1 MKLYPYLLV
10 MALVTYLIRMLPL
23 AFFRKKITSP
33 FLLGVLHYMPYA
45 VLGTMTVP
53 AIFTSTGAVIPSVV
67 GFVAALILGLKRRS
81 LIEVALAAT
90 AAAYVTSLILPLL

>member
-1 MKLYPYLLV
+1 MKFYPYLLV

-23 AFFRKKITSP
+23 AFFRRKITSP

-45 VLGTMTVP
+45 VLGTMTIP
-53 AIFTSTGAVIPSVV
+53 AIFSSTGEPVSALA
-67 GFVAALILGLKRRS
+67 GFLAALILGLKRRS

>member
-10 MALVTYLIRMLPL
+10 MALVTYLIRRRPL
-23 AFFRKKITSP
+23 AFFRRKITNP

-45 VLGTMTVP
+45 VLGTMTIP
-53 AIFTSTGAVIPSVV
+53 AIFSSTGEPISAVA
-67 GFVAALILGLKRRS
+67 GFLAALVLGLKRRS

-90 AAAYVTSLILPLL
+90 AAAYVTSLLLPLL